1 MGEPLRE
8 PLRLRLSMRMA
19 AGRTADGDA
28 DPPNCRGCGVSGDI
42 EASDIGETES
52 SDMVGE
58 PGGTCGSGETDIAG
72 ELPPLRLRRRL
83 RLRLRLL
90 RLRLLLRLPLRLPL
104 RLRLRLR
111 LRLPWE
117 LLLLRLRLP
126 LALLP
131 WELLLLL
138 RLRVPFHVVCSRHC
152 ALCSLCAVR
161 RTGCTFAGLRAE
173 PGCESDLAASSA
185 APSGELATPIR

>member
-8 PLRLRLSMRMA
+8 LLRELLRLPLRLRLSMRMA

-72 ELPPLRLRRRL
+72 ELPRLRLRRRL

-90 RLRLLLRLPLRLPL
+90 LRLPL
-104 RLRLRLR
+104 RLRL
-111 LRLPWE
+111 LPWE
-117 LLLLRLRLP
+117 LP
-126 LALLP
+126 
-131 WELLLLL
+131 LLL

-152 ALCSLCAVR
+152 ALCSPCEVR
-161 RTGCTFAGLRAE
+161 RTCTFARLRAE
-173 PGCESDLAASSA
+173 PGCERPSALAASSA
-185 APSGELATPIR
+185 APGAELAAPIQ